1 MDIKDSVFI
10 AEGAKVLKDVTIKEN
25 SSVWFNAV
33 IRGDS
38 NSIYIGANSNV
49 QDNAVIHTS
58 SDHKVEI
65 GNNVTIGHNAIVHGA
80 TIKDNVLFGMG
91 AIILDGAIINENCII
106 GAGTLI
112 PQNKIIPAN
121 SLVYGNPFKI
131 VRKLTDLEKEKIIS
145 NALKYVNEA
154 KEYKNK

>member
-65 GNNVTIGHNAIVHGA
+65 GNNVTIGHNAIIHGA

-131 VRKLTDLEKEKIIS
+131 VRELTDLEKEKIIS
-145 NALKYVNEA
+145 NALKYVNKA

>member
-121 SLVYGNPFKI
+121 SLVYGNTFKI
-131 VRKLTDLEKEKIIS
+131 VRELTDLEKEKIIS

>member
-131 VRKLTDLEKEKIIS
+131 VRELTDLEKEKIIS

>member
-131 VRKLTDLEKEKIIS
+131 VRELTDLEKEKIIS

-154 KEYKNK
+154 KEYKNR

>member
-131 VRKLTDLEKEKIIS
+131 VRELTELEKEKIIS

>member
-1 MDIKDSVFI
+1 MDIKNSVFI

-131 VRKLTDLEKEKIIS
+131 VRELTDLEKEKIIS

>member
-38 NSIYIGANSNV
+38 NSIYSGANSNV

-65 GNNVTIGHNAIVHGA
+65 GYNVTIGHNSIVHGA

-131 VRKLTDLEKEKIIS
+131 VRELTDLEKEKIIS